1 MLWPSS
7 FSLHRASLY
16 HQEIWYGSSLDRTLE
31 IPYEDGS
38 GKIKGGK
45 SNIFISK
52 LRRDQE
58 TDLVNTHIYIIS
70 IYIIDR
76 SMNIIV
82 DGRSRRELDIDGHI
96 EVQCQRIYLP
106 EKTLTVQWH
115 R

>member
-1 MLWPSS
+1 
-7 FSLHRASLY
+7 LY